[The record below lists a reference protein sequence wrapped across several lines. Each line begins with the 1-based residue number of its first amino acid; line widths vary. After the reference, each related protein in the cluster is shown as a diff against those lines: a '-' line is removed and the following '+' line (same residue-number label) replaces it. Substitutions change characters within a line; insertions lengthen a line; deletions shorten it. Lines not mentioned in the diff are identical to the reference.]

1 MKNKILRTDRLLAA
15 LVALLALFAA
25 PQAYAQFSL
34 TTTNYTQ
41 NFNGLGTATTNV
53 TDGNLN
59 NITNT
64 LNGWYFRETGSTT
77 NTTITANNGSA
88 SAGDTYNYGATSGA
102 DRSLGGLAVNNTV
115 PTWGFWF
122 SNSLGATITNL
133 QIAYTGETWRFSVT
147 NRADTVAFAYSG
159 SASNLGGTF
168 TNFSGLDYTNTAS
181 SVITNGSTTGLPV
194 QTTAI
199 SNNLSVS
206 ILAGG
211 TFFIRWSDVN
221 ISGNDDGLSID
232 DFSLTAFIQAV
243 IAALNWSG
251 GSGNW
256 DTGFGGAVTN
266 GSALSFSGAGGI
278 ATNNL
283 SSPLISSM
291 TFSNG
296 AGSYTVAGNAFTIS
310 NGIVNSSANAQT
322 FSNAIT
328 LGAAQTF
335 DAAAGAMTF
344 AGDINNGGNVLTIGG
359 ASNTVISGIIS
370 GAAGLTKSG
379 AGTVTLNGVN
389 TFTGTITAN
398 GGVISSDND
407 SELGNSANDITFG
420 GGTLQ
425 TTASIDM
432 GSGRDLTG
440 TGATFDIANG
450 TTLTNGGTINLTT
463 VTLAN
468 SGTFVMNGASKTIS
482 GLTFSVASTLTN
494 TGAAAVLSGN
504 VTANN
509 TSGTVVMAGA
519 YNLGTTNRTFTVSDG
534 SAATD
539 LQLTGAITNTNA
551 SGYIIKAGTG
561 RMEITGVNT
570 ALVGG
575 VQLGTAGSAAAGT
588 LSINNKDA
596 LGLAQFRLNSG
607 TFEASTALT
616 GANAITNN
624 LSIGGRAANA
634 AIIGGANAIEFTGTV
649 GWFGL
654 ASTASTLQVNNA
666 TTLSGVITNGNASG
680 VTFEF
685 GGTGTLTLS
694 GASGNTFTNALT
706 ISNTGLTLVLGK
718 NDALGTTA
726 AGTTLQSGS
735 TILFSGVDYTT
746 AEALTIA
753 GTGVGGNG
761 ALRGSGTSTFAGAVT
776 ATAATTIAAGSG
788 ADFTISGA
796 LNAGGSTVTAG
807 GDGNV
812 LLSGA
817 VTNGNITKT
826 GAGSLTISNASSSF
840 GTLTTGTGTTALGA
854 NATATGLGGSG
865 ALNLAGGTFT
875 LNNAIAQTFSGV
887 ISGGG
892 AFVKTGAGTAT
903 LSGNSGSFTGATTV
917 TNGTLVV
924 NGNLSGSAVSVGHAS
939 LAEGSVLM
947 GTGSVGAT
955 TINTNG
961 VIAPGNSVG
970 ILSVSNT
977 LTWNGGGSYL
987 WEINGTNG
995 PAGTTW
1001 DLITVD
1007 TTSAGDGLGT
1017 LNLPGSGQFTINGEA
1032 IDAFVFDGDQDY
1044 LGNFFLIAE
1053 AGTIN
1058 GSLGNLAF
1066 IGSGLGLGTWSF
1078 ATNATGLYLNYEA
1091 PAGVI
1096 TFTPTGV
1103 VSQSESAVTPAGDY
1117 STITGGFAVIIDGA
1131 GTLVMTNAAN
1141 DYTGTTSVLG
1151 GTLRADV
1158 NAPNS
1163 AAGAFGNSITAV
1175 QVGDTSGSDSATLDI
1190 GVDGVTIG
1198 RAIEVVAGSSGTK
1211 TVGTSLSSGTATY
1224 SGAVV
1229 LGTTSQLTSGGTAN
1243 AVFSGQIS
1251 GTGGITKV
1259 GDGTVTLSGSGANS
1273 FGGAATVSAGTLLL
1287 NKTGV
1292 EAVTTSITVNGGTLM
1307 LGAANQIANTA
1318 TVTLGGGSF
1327 DLGGNNEQITTLQ
1340 LNNGTL
1346 SNGTLTA
1353 GTYNLA
1359 GGTVSGNLGT
1369 GTINASAN
1377 AALNGTAA
1385 ATTVNITGGTL
1396 TLGSASRLTGTSPA
1410 VNLSGGGAL
1419 ALGGNESIGTLRLTN
1434 GTVSGSGILSVA
1446 TAINAENGTLS
1457 ANIGGNAGLTKTT
1470 ATTVTLSG
1478 ANTFSGAVAVNG
1490 GTLIL
1495 TNGAALSDTAA
1506 VTLGN
1511 ISGVTLQIDSNETI
1525 GSLAGG
1531 GAAGGV
1537 LALGAN
1543 SLSLSGAGD
1552 TTYSGNITGTGKLVQ
1567 AGTGTLT
1574 LNRTANYTGTP
1585 TVRIESGAVRA
1596 DNLGSSYGLTG
1607 DVVELAGSGAAFI
1620 VKGTANANFPLT
1632 LTALDIYQNGTLML
1646 ERGGGSASSSHT
1658 QNIPL
1663 NFRGGVLTLAYSN
1676 ITGGTITYAG
1686 AANTLFANGG
1696 ITGTN
1701 FTAAITAGI
1710 TESGGS
1716 YSFTKAGANTLVLN
1730 GVNTYTGDTIVTGGE
1745 LRIGATGA
1753 LSDSSLVNVS
1763 GGALVSFLGSDTVKG
1778 LSGAGNVS
1786 VASATAL
1793 TLSNTAIDTFSGAI
1807 TNAGSLVKVG
1817 AGTQVL
1823 SGAANSY
1830 SGTTTVGGGTLQV
1843 STLANS
1849 NSNSSIGSGSSV
1861 VLTNGGVLDY
1871 TGSTVSI
1878 NRAFALSS
1886 GNGGIG
1892 VSNAATDLTLS
1903 GAITGTGNLVKSGAG
1918 TLTLTGANT
1927 YNGATTVSA
1936 GTLEL
1941 ARTGGTATLPSTT
1954 SISVAQNAVLLI
1966 SQSDQV
1972 NNNAAIT
1979 LSGGTITR
1987 GSGVNEVFGSLNLT
2001 TGSFLDFG
2009 TGAAGNLTFGTYT
2022 PSALLTVNNFLPGNT
2037 LTFAS
2042 NLTSEQLSTNF
2053 TFDNGFTSNWNGS
2066 TFTITAIPE
2075 PSTYAAAIGLL
2086 VLMLWPSRK
2095 RIVRDAKKILGF
2107 TPPMRD
2113 RLARSRQ

>member
-1 MKNKILRTDRLLAA
+1 MKTKSPLFRFNRLLIAALALLAA
-15 LVALLALFAA
+15 PQVHAQTNIWTNPITGTSPGTNNPYTTGDSVASNITVSGIGRGSGVTGATGNDRYVANSWNTASIDLTAYFTFTLNPSSGYEIDFGSFLWSFQRSAAGPTNMVLRSSIDSFAA
-25 PQAYAQFSL
+25 DIWSTNTTSTSALSVSNSL
-34 TTTNYTQ
+34 SGASFQ
-41 NFNGLGTATTNV
+41 
-53 TDGNLN
+53 
-59 NITNT
+59 NITNSIEFRIY
-64 LNGWYFRETGSTT
+64 GWGTT
-77 NTTITANNGSA
+77 NS
-88 SAGDTYNYGATSGA
+88 
-102 DRSLGGLAVNNTV
+102 
-115 PTWGFWF
+115 
-122 SNSLGATITNL
+122 
-133 QIAYTGETWRFSVT
+133 
-147 NRADTVAFAYSG
+147 
-159 SASNLGGTF
+159 GGTF
-168 TNFSGLDYTNTAS
+168 
-181 SVITNGSTTGLPV
+181 SVNDFRFTGNVNQLITG
-194 QTTAI
+194 
-199 SNNLSVS
+199 
-206 ILAGG
+206 
-211 TFFIRWSDVN
+211 
-221 ISGNDDGLSID
+221 
-232 DFSLTAFIQAV
+232 
-243 IAALNWSG
+243 ALNWAG

-256 DTGFGGAVTN
+256 DAGFGGTVTN

-283 SSPLISSM
+283 SSPLIASM

-310 NGIVNSSANAQT
+310 NGIVNSSASLQT
-322 FSNAIT
+322 FSNDIT
-328 LGAAQTF
+328 LGAAQSFSAT
-335 DAAAGAMTF
+335 AGALTF
-344 AGDINNGGNVLTIGG
+344 AGNIDNGGNVLTVGG
-359 ASNTVISGIIS
+359 ASNTIVAGIIS

-379 AGTVTLNGVN
+379 LGTLTLSNAN

-398 GGVISSDND
+398 GGVISVDND
-407 SELGNSANDITFG
+407 AELGNSANDITFG

-432 GSGRDLTG
+432 GSGRDLSG
-440 TGATFDIANG
+440 TGVTLDIANG
-450 TTLTNGGTINLTT
+450 TTLTNGGTVSLTT

-468 SGTFVMNGASKTIS
+468 SGTFEIS
-482 GLTFSVASTLTN
+482 GATKSIAGLVFSTASVLTN
-494 TGAAAVLSGN
+494 TGAAATLGGN
-504 VTANN
+504 VTNN
-509 TSGTVVMAGA
+509 NASGTVVMAGD
-519 YNLGTTNRTFTVSDG
+519 YSLSGSRTFSIGNG
-534 SAATD
+534 SAD
-539 LQLTGAITNTNA
+539 VDMRLTGDFTAA
-551 SGYIIKAGTG
+551 SAFNYLAKQGTG
-561 RMEITGVNT
+561 RLEIAGDNSGFI
-570 ALVGG
+570 GG
-575 VQLGTAGSAAAGT
+575 VQLGSAGSVAAGQ
-588 LSINNKDA
+588 LLVADRNA
-596 LGLAQFRLNSG
+596 FGQAAFRFNSG
-607 TFEASTALT
+607 TLEASAALT
-616 GANAITNN
+616 GASAITNAYT
-624 LSIGGRAANA
+624 IGGRDANA
-634 AIIGGANAIEFTGTV
+634 AILGGANAIELSGAG
-649 GWFGL
+649 GWF
-654 ASTASTLQVNNA
+654 QVNNA
-666 TTLSGVITNGNASG
+666 TAHLAVNNQSILSGVLGTVTETG
-680 VTFEF
+680 VSILFS
-685 GGTGTLTLS
+685 GTGTLTLA
-694 GASGNTFTNALT
+694 GASANLFTNAVTVSNGLSLVLDKDGALGTSASGTTVQSGAELVIDGIDYATAEGLT
-706 ISNTGLTLVLGK
+706 IS
-718 NDALGTTA
+718 
-726 AGTTLQSGS
+726 
-735 TILFSGVDYTT
+735 
-746 AEALTIA
+746 
-753 GTGVGGNG
+753 GTGKGGAG
-761 ALRGSGTSTFAGAVT
+761 ALRANGTSIYAGAVASSGG
-776 ATAATTIAAGSG
+776 ATIGV
-788 ADFTISGA
+788 D
-796 LNAGGSTVTAG
+796 AGGTL
-807 GDGNV
+807 

-817 VTNGNITKT
+817 VT
-826 GAGSLTISNASSSF
+826 GAGVTKAGSGDLTISNASSSF
-840 GTLTTGTGTTALGA
+840 GTLTTGSGTTAIA
-854 NATATGLGGSG
+854 ASATATGLAGSG
-865 ALNLAGGTFT
+865 ALNFAGGTFT
-875 LNNAIAQTFSGV
+875 LNNATAQTFSGV

-1053 AGTIN
+1053 AATIN
-1058 GSLGNLAF
+1058 GSPGNLAF

-1091 PAGVI
+1091 PEGVI

-1103 VSQSESAVTPAGDY
+1103 VTQSESAATPAGDY

-1346 SNGTLTA
+1346 AGSGGTLTA
-1353 GTYNLA
+1353 ATYNLA
-1359 GGTVSGNLGT
+1359 GGTVNGNLGT
-1369 GTINASAN
+1369 GTINASAS

-1385 ATTVNITGGTL
+1385 GTTINITGGTL
-1396 TLGSASRLTGTSPA
+1396 ALGSAGRLTGTTPT
-1410 VNLSGGGAL
+1410 VLITNGATL
-1419 ALGGNESIGTLRLTN
+1419 TLGGNESIGTLNLTN
-1434 GTVSGSGILSVA
+1434 GTVGGSGTLSVA
-1446 TAINAENGTLS
+1446 TAINAQDGTLS

-1470 ATTVTLSG
+1470 ASTVTLSG
-1478 ANTFSGAVAVNG
+1478 ANTFTGAVAVNG
-1490 GTLIL
+1490 GTLAV
-1495 TNGAALSDTAA
+1495 TNGSGLADTAA
-1506 VTLGN
+1506 VTLAN
-1511 ISGVTLQIDSNETI
+1511 TAGVVLEVDSNETI
-1525 GSLAGG
+1525 GSLAGAGATG
-1531 GAAGGV
+1531 GTV
-1537 LALGAN
+1537 ALDAN
-1543 SLSLSGAGD
+1543 TLTLNQSAN
-1552 TTYSGNITGTGKLVQ
+1552 TTYTGAVTGTGTLAKS
-1567 AGTGTLT
+1567 GSGTLT
-1574 LNRTANYTGTP
+1574 LNRTTSIGADFDL
-1585 TVRIESGAVRA
+1585 RISAGVVDLNRGSGVAIGGI
-1596 DNLGSSYGLTG
+1596 LGSGNSVILDGGKLSVSASSGGNGALTLGSLDIYGNSTL
-1607 DVVELAGSGAAFI
+1607 LLNRI
-1620 VKGTANANFPLT
+1620 GTSATHSTT
-1632 LTALDIYQNGTLML
+1632 LTA
-1646 ERGGGSASSSHT
+1646 
-1658 QNIPL
+1658 PL
-1663 NFRGGVLTLAYSN
+1663 NFSNNGVLNFAYSSLM
-1676 ITGGTITYAG
+1676 TGGTTTLAG
-1686 AANTLFANGG
+1686 AANTLYSDGTIAVTNYTVTVSSAFA
-1696 ITGTN
+1696 
-1701 FTAAITAGI
+1701 
-1710 TESGGS
+1710 ESGGARS
-1716 YSFTKAGANTLVLN
+1716 LTKTGAGTLVLSGANT
-1730 GVNTYTGDTIVTGGE
+1730 YSGDTVVSGGE
-1745 LRIGATGA
+1745 LRLSGSGRIGN
-1753 LSDSSLVNVS
+1753 SSLVTVAN
-1763 GGALVSFLGSDTVKG
+1763 GATMNFTNLSDTVKG
-1778 LSGAGNVS
+1778 LSGDGA
-1786 VASATAL
+1786 VALGSAILTTSNSAT
-1793 TLSNTAIDTFSGAI
+1793 DTFSGTI
-1807 TNAGSLVKVG
+1807 AGTGGYVKVG
-1817 AGTQVL
+1817 GGTQAL
-1823 SGAANSY
+1823 TGSASSFSGSA
-1830 SGTTTVGGGTLQV
+1830 TVGGGVLRV
-1843 STLANS
+1843 STLADS
-1849 NSNSSIGSGSSV
+1849 GANSSIGSGSSV

-1871 TGSTVSI
+1871 TGSTTAV
-1878 NRAFALSS
+1878 NRGFALSS

-1903 GAITGTGNLVKSGAG
+1903 GAITGTGNLVKSGDG

-1927 YNGATTVSA
+1927 YGGATTVNA

-1954 SISVAQNAVLLI
+1954 SVTVASSATLLI
-1966 SQSDQV
+1966 SQSNQV
-1972 NNNAAIT
+1972 NNNASVT

-1987 GSGVNEVFGSLNLT
+1987 GSGVSEVFGNLVV
-2001 TGSFLDFG
+2001 TGSGFLDYGSGDIG
-2009 TGAAGNLTFGTYT
+2009 TLSFGTYT

-2042 NLTSEQLSTNF
+2042 DLSDDIGNSSLF
-2053 TFDNGFTSNWNGS
+2053 SLGAQGFTSSWNSGTS

-2075 PSTYAAAIGLL
+2075 PSTYLAAAGLL
-2086 VLMLWPSRK
+2086 SLMLWPSRK
-2095 RIVRDAKKILGF
+2095 RLLKDAKKILGL
-2107 TPPMRD
+2107 TAPMRD
-2113 RLARSRQ
+2113 RLAARRA